1 MEYYER
7 STEFS
12 SLTAD
17 RRRNIEQAPMEFG
30 RSFERSTWPSLGNV
44 YDGMQASGGDKIV
57 IRRHGGSVQLVI
69 THTFRNAVA

>member
-1 MEYYER
+1 
-7 STEFS
+7 
-12 SLTAD
+12 
-17 RRRNIEQAPMEFG
+17 MEFG
-30 RSFERSTWPSLGNV
+30 RSFETSTWPSLGNV